1 MIKNCENCEKPF
13 KTKDSR
19 QKSCSKSCADVRR
32 ALWGRVDLSSVKTGR
47 IQSKKPNYSHPPKF
61 DLPPPEELPA
71 PYAKQ
76 VHDMW
81 AALTGGD
88 APTRIA

>member
-1 MIKNCENCEKPF
+1 MIKNCENCDKQF
-13 KTKDSR
+13 NTKDSR

-32 ALWGRVDLSSVKTGR
+32 ALWGKLKLSTVKTGR
-47 IQSKKPNYSHPPKF
+47 IQSKTPNYSQPPRA
-61 DLPPPEELPA
+61 DLPLPEELPA
-71 PYAKQ
+71 PYAKR